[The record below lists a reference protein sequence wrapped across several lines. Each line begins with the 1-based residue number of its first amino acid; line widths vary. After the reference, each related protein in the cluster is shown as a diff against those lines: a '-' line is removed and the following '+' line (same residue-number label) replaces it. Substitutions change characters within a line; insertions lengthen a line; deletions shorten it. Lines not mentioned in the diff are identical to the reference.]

1 MMRRGAGSAA
11 KGHAMERDTLA
22 ALADLVLEHLYD
34 ASVAAGET
42 GLLVALPTY
51 LDETEVYLLQ
61 LEVNR
66 HAANYVKLEH
76 RPGERRVGVRLL
88 LSRLRR

>member
-1 MMRRGAGSAA
+1 
-11 KGHAMERDTLA
+11 MEGDTLTV
-22 ALADLVLEHLYD
+22 LADVVLEQLYD
-34 ASVAAGET
+34 AGIAAREAGI
-42 GLLVALPTY
+42 LVALPTY
-51 LDETEVYLLQ
+51 LDETELYLLQ

-66 HAANYVKLEH
+66 RAANYVKLEH